1 MGKFSRSGKAR
12 PGSRGSSR
20 DRGLD
25 REAGGDVLDL
35 TGGAAPPPASQHG
48 LSQMAG
54 GALAPPASQHG
65 LSQVAAGAPPAS
77 QHGLSISQAATAM
90 SAASTFGSLPQR
102 GAPAYGAAQ
111 PQPYGAT
118 AAPPPGGLLGPP
130 PGPAAPVDGEQRHMK
145 MGISSILHPDMSG
158 MMLKCR
164 EHNLGRRT
172 AGWETRYFILK
183 NHVLLCYESDPT
195 KPGADAKSMGK
206 HTVWYDPDDV
216 RVGDPGDGSKAVIL
230 RQHND
235 PDSFLMKA
243 VKGAEGTAVVEQWAE
258 ALRSPPPELALA
270 LNALSESKASLMKA
284 RRSLRN
290 QTIEKQQIEEHL
302 ESMTSLQDVE
312 IELTE
317 LLAEKQRQMETLGA
331 QLQQERSGRASL
343 EAELKRSQQE
353 NEQLEERLQREQE
366 MAKQL
371 ITQAKREAR
380 KARRAA
386 ERGAAQGGGDGRTA
400 ADNEAW
406 RNITSV
412 CRHQGADI
420 VAILDAYDERRDG
433 TVDYRYFT
441 VGLSQLVPNCKVPR
455 LAQVLARYTEGSS
468 GGRQRVLYEQAV
480 AALGECAE
488 QAAEEASL
496 SRSGLGLTLA
506 SVGATAPPPASSGGR
521 SVAPDIKKIFAEWQ
535 EFLKGQLA
543 ESMANYDVVVAHAKS
558 AQRVTQLDQALDGA
572 ATILAARLPL
582 CKCLLMCCRSL
593 LSHSWVR
600 QKARVSALRTGRRR
614 TPQSRTPPN

>member
-1 MGKFSRSGKAR
+1 M
-12 PGSRGSSR
+12 
-20 DRGLD
+20 
-25 REAGGDVLDL
+25 LDL

-65 LSQVAAGAPPAS
+65 LS
-77 QHGLSISQAATAM
+77 ISQAATAM
-90 SAASTFGSLPQR
+90 SAASTFRSLPQR

-111 PQPYGAT
+111 PQPAYGAAQPQPYGT
-118 AAPPPGGLLGPP
+118 AAPPPGGLLAPP
-130 PGPAAPVDGEQRHMK
+130 PGAAPLASSSAAAYGSALGAPPAAPVDGEQRHMK

-164 EHNLGRRT
+164 AHNLGRRT

-230 RQHND
+230 QQHND

-331 QLQQERSGRASL
+331 QLQQERAGRASL

-353 NEQLEERLQREQE
+353 NEQLEERMQREQE

-380 KARRAA
+380 KAHRAA
-386 ERGAAQGGGDGRTA
+386 ERGAAQGAGREGGGDGRTA

-506 SVGATAPPPASSGGR
+506 SVGATAPPPAPSGGR
-521 SVAPDIKKIFAEWQ
+521 SVAADVKKIFAEWQ

-558 AQRVTQLDQALDGA
+558 AQRVAQLDQALDGA
-572 ATILAARLPL
+572 PAIPAAQLPL
-582 CKCLLMCCRSL
+582 CKCLLMCCRSI
-593 LSHSWVR
+593 LSHSRVR
-600 QKARVSALRTGRRR
+600 QKARVSALPTGHQR
-614 TPQSRTPPN
+614 TPQSRTPPS